1 MSELALGA
9 GLRGKVA
16 IVTGASS
23 GIGRATALLF
33 ANEGL
38 KVCATARDSEGL
50 RTLEKGMPAGDH
62 MYRVLDLQ
70 DVKGCE
76 ALVAEVDQRY
86 GSIFVLAHIGA
97 YLRRKDLFEVTEDD
111 WDVQLDVNLRATFFL
126 NRAVGKVMIDKKI
139 PGRIINFS
147 SSSWMIG
154 PMKGSDAYVA
164 SKGGVVSLARGFARQ
179 FGPHGIRVNVIAP
192 GQINTPMQ
200 HVDNDPKIVAD
211 AAAACPLR
219 RMGEPEELAR
229 TTLFL
234 ASDNASFIHGATINV
249 SGGGLMY

>member
-50 RTLEKGMPAGDH
+50 KALEKEMPAGDH

-86 GSIFVLAHIGA
+86 GSIFILAHIGA